1 MNINT
6 IKEKI
11 KLHKYYLTVIVIMFI
26 IIIIML
32 ILLLSKDNT
41 NFTNPYEVKFDAN
54 DNFLFLGDS
63 ITELYPLEEYYDNL
77 PVVNSG
83 ISGNKATDILND
95 MKTRVY
101 QYNPTKVFLLI
112 GTNDLNSTDEDIV
125 DVTFDNIKEIINEI
139 KENRSDATIYVESVY
154 PVNSVIENNVVT
166 NRTNKKVKELNK
178 KLSNYCD
185 EESCEYINLYDDLID
200 EEGNLKTEY
209 TEDGLHLNSLGYVV
223 ITRELLP
230 YLNE

>member
-83 ISGNKATDILND
+83 ISGNKTTDILND

-112 GTNDLNSTDEDIV
+112 GTNDLNSTDKDIV

>member
-32 ILLLSKDNT
+32 ILSLSKDNT

-83 ISGNKATDILND
+83 ISGNKTTDILND